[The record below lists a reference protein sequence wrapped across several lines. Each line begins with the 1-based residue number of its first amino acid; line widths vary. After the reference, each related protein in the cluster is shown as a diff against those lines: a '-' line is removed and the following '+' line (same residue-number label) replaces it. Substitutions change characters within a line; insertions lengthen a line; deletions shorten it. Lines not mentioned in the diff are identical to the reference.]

1 MTESQPY
8 QIDLVSYPNKK
19 PINDDD
25 DKKIGYFSL
34 HAEEMT
40 ITINDKIIHKKNSFK
55 QFVKVCRIEFI
66 FIILKF

>member
-19 PINDDD
+19 QINDD

-34 HAEEMT
+34 HPEEMT
-40 ITINDKIIHKKNSFK
+40 ITINDKIIHKKKSCK